1 MSTNKLR
8 KKLKMINSK
17 TLLVTVDI
25 GKYKNTGYARTARGF
40 ELSSFE
46 FANTGVGFQYFW
58 TKITD
63 FRIRHNLQA
72 IVVGFESTGHYGR
85 PLQHFLTQR
94 GVHLVQVNPM
104 HTKRLKEL
112 DGNSPQKTDQK
123 DPRVIAD
130 IIMLGRSL
138 TVIIPSGAA
147 AELRELVS
155 IRNMILVDLNRKYN
169 QLEGVVFTLF
179 PEFFRIMKGFHSK
192 SSLYLLEKHP
202 LPQDICRLGVIGLST
217 VLRKVSNGQ
226 LGYERARDL
235 YEAALVSGGIK
246 TAQNSRLLEL
256 DILLSELNRFRSQ
269 LDLIEEKMA
278 YYLSKI
284 PYSHTLLSIKGLGL
298 ITVSTVIGEVGD
310 FRQYPTMSEVIK
322 LAGLDLYE
330 ISSGEHIGKRRIS
343 KRGRHLLRKI
353 LYYAAINTVR
363 KGGIM
368 YDKYQSYLERGQTKV
383 PSLIAI
389 SRKLLGIMYAM
400 ARDNRPYMEHYESL
414 HKHKFQEAA

>member
-1 MSTNKLR
+1 MSTKKLR

-40 ELSSFE
+40 ELSCFE
-46 FANTGVGFQYFW
+46 FANTGAGFQYFW
-58 TKITD
+58 TKISD
-63 FRIRHNLQA
+63 FRIRHSLQT
-72 IVVGFESTGHYGR
+72 IVVGFESTGHYGG

-112 DGNSPQKTDQK
+112 DGNSPNKTDQK

-138 TVIIPSGAA
+138 TVIIPCGAA

-169 QLEGVVFTLF
+169 QLEGIVFSLF
-179 PEFFRIMKGFHSK
+179 PEFFRIMKGFRSK
-192 SSLYLLEKHP
+192 SSLFLLEKHP
-202 LPQDICRLGVIGLST
+202 LPQDICRLGVRGLST
-217 VLRKVSNGQ
+217 VLKKVSNGQ
-226 LGYERARDL
+226 LGYERARAL

-256 DILLSELNRFRSQ
+256 DILLSELKRFRSQ

-278 YYLSKI
+278 YYLRKI
-284 PYSHTLLSIKGLGL
+284 PYSHSLLSIKGLGM

-310 FRQYPTMSEVIK
+310 FRQYRTVSEIIK

-330 ISSGEHIGKRRIS
+330 ISSGKHIGKRRIS

-400 ARDNRPYMEHYESL
+400 ARDNRPYLDHYESL
-414 HKHKFQEAA
+414 YKHKFQKAA